1 MEEVEGSCSE
11 PFGVSEVYSN
21 NESTAGADASV
32 EVSNNITNKATSNSL
47 YTHLSFLQFY
57 CRQNIGKL
65 KEWVMIDHDCC

>member
-1 MEEVEGSCSE
+1 M
-11 PFGVSEVYSN
+11 YSN

-57 CRQNIGKL
+57 CRQNNYRETQRVGN
-65 KEWVMIDHDCC
+65 DRP

>member
-1 MEEVEGSCSE
+1 MEGSCSE

-47 YTHLSFLQFY
+47 YTHLSFLQLIFIAG
-57 CRQNIGKL
+57 RI
-65 KEWVMIDHDCC
+65 

>member
-1 MEEVEGSCSE
+1 MEGSCSE

-47 YTHLSFLQFY
+47 YTHYIIFAILLQAEY
-57 CRQNIGKL
+57 RETQRVGN
-65 KEWVMIDHDCC
+65 D

>member
-1 MEEVEGSCSE
+1 MEGSCSE

-57 CRQNIGKL
+57 CR
-65 KEWVMIDHDCC
+65 